1 MASTLIDHNGQAF
14 EAKSIGYSGASRT
27 KRTLSSWKPKLVT
40 SEKAIAQDSDTL
52 IARAH
57 DLFRNSGL
65 IQGAL
70 RLLCDRVVGYQY
82 KLDLRPDY
90 RTLGIGREVAT
101 DWSLAVQRRWNAYAM
116 SNDNQIDAT
125 GRTNLVGLLR
135 AAYADAWLSGDAIA
149 MREFFADRVGQRSSY
164 KFATAFNLIDGD
176 RLSSTNA
183 DTGSRDVRRGVHIGS
198 YGEAIGYYI
207 LPNSPNG
214 LAKSDVTK
222 TPVYY
227 PKFSGDFKNVI
238 HVFELSKGGEQTR
251 GISRLSSVIERIK
264 QADQM
269 TAAELESAI
278 VNAMMSFYVESQ
290 FGQESAFK
298 ALGAQDGT
306 FQAQWEAQSTWAQAN
321 AIEYDGSRIT
331 HLFPGE
337 KIGQLKGERGA
348 AVIGEFNKEL
358 KREISA
364 GFGGTYSSVTQDW
377 TGASFASL
385 KAEQAE
391 FWERCKSDRA
401 MLINPLATS
410 MFKAWLDEAVLRQ
423 IIAPPAG
430 LDWMQARELLTSCEW
445 IGSPKPVWDSVS
457 ERTAQNIGLMNKTI
471 SPYQLASEAGFSMDD
486 MLDDHEEWND
496 ELNRRGLSATAVSRQ
511 AVNESGQNGKT
522 GTQDE

>member
-1 MASTLIDHNGQAF
+1 VADSLLDQNGQAF
-14 EAKSIGYSGASRT
+14 PASKIGYDGASRT
-27 KRTLSSWKPKLVT
+27 KRTMANWRPKLVT
-40 SEKAIAQDSDTL
+40 SEKAITQDSDTL

-70 RLLCDRVVGYQY
+70 RTLCDRVVGYQY

-90 RTLGIGREVAT
+90 RTLGISREVAT
-101 DWSLAVQRRWNAYAM
+101 DWSLAVQRRWNSYAM
-116 SNDNQIDAT
+116 SNDNQIDAS
-125 GRTNLVGLLR
+125 GRTNLVGFLR

-149 MREFFADRVGQRSSY
+149 MREFLPNRLQRRSSFKY
-164 KFATAFNLIDGD
+164 ATSFNLIDGD
-176 RLSSTNA
+176 RLSSQGAEVAN
-183 DTGSRDVRRGVHIGS
+183 RDVRRGIHVGPF
-198 YGEAIGYYI
+198 GEAIGYYI

-214 LAKSDVTK
+214 LAKQINNRL
-222 TPVYY
+222 PAYY
-227 PKFSGDFKNVI
+227 PKFSGDFQNVF

-269 TAAELESAI
+269 TSAELESAI

-306 FQAQWEAQSTWAQAN
+306 FQAQWESQSQWAQLN
-321 AIEYDGSRIT
+321 AIEYDGARIT

-337 KIGQLKGERGA
+337 KIGQLKGERGS

-358 KREISA
+358 KREISS
-364 GFGGTYSSVTQDW
+364 GFGGSYSSVSQDW
-377 TGASFASL
+377 TGASFSSL

-401 MLINPLATS
+401 LLINPLATG
-410 MFKAWLDEAVLRQ
+410 MFKAWLDEAILRG
-423 IIAPPAG
+423 IITPPAG
-430 LDWMQARELLTSCEW
+430 LNWMESRDLLTNCDW
-445 IGSPKPVWDSVS
+445 IGSPKPVWDSVG

-471 SPYQLASEAGFSMDD
+471 SPYQLANEAGVSMDD
-486 MLDDHEEWND
+486 MLDDHEEWNN
-496 ELNRRGLSATAVSRQ
+496 ELQRRGLSATAVSRQ
-511 AVNESGQNGKT
+511 SVNESGQNGTT
-522 GTQDE
+522 GTEDE